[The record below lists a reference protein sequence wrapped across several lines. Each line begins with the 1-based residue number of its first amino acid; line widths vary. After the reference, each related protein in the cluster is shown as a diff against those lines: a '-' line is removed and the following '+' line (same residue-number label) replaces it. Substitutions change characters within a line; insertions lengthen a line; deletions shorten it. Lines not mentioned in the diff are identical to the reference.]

1 MTLYKKVVGPGRFT
15 LYETDGTVDPPVT
28 TETDFSCQLTTATV
42 AWSDETEDPISVLC
56 GDEEPGDTT
65 WSATISGT
73 MHQDRR
79 VDGTVRW
86 TWENKGGV
94 FDSVYVANDADGIQV
109 SGRVKVKPIDF
120 GGDVKTSPTSDFEWE
135 YVGDPVIEDLPAD
148 YQPVNPVTVMAP
160 MSATTFSEPDN
171 APADE
176 ALV

>member
-15 LYETDGTVDPPVT
+15 LYETTGEPPVE
-28 TETDFSCQLTTATV
+28 TETDFSCQITTATI

-79 VDGTVRW
+79 ATGLVRW
-86 TWENKGGV
+86 TWDNKGKV

-109 SGRVKVKPIDF
+109 SGRIKVKPLDI

-135 YVGDPVIEDLPAD
+135 YVGEPVIENLPAG
-148 YQPVNPVTVMAP
+148 YTPVNPPQTM
-160 MSATTFSEPDN
+160 MATTTTTMMSEPD
-171 APADE
+171 APEDE
-176 ALV
+176 VVA

>member
-1 MTLYKKVVGPGRFT
+1 MTLYKRVVGPGRFT
-15 LYETDGTVDPPVT
+15 LYETSGDPEVT

-42 AWSDETEDPISVLC
+42 AWSDETEDAISVLC

-94 FDSVYVANDADGIQV
+94 FDSVFVANDADGIQV

-148 YQPVNPVTVMAP
+148 YTPVNPVTVMAP
-160 MSATTFSEPDN
+160 MSTTTTVEAYDSS
-171 APADE
+171 ADE
-176 ALV
+176 VSV